1 MPAKP
6 SAAALRRASTGN
18 SSRASQ
24 PGACGSHSSRAN
36 WRAVSWKARCSSE
49 RVKSIDEISA
59 LTPGVAMGLADA
71 NRKRGFCPRRR
82 MLGSRE
88 NREDIMLRRA
98 AVLAAVIGLL
108 AGPAAA
114 QKSGGTL
121 KFFHRDS
128 PASMS
133 ILEEATI
140 STVAPMMS
148 VFNNLILFNQHEKQN
163 RPEFIQP
170 ELAESWSWNPDFTRL
185 SFKLR
190 QGVKWHDGKLFTAA
204 DVKCTFDLVLGK
216 GQDKLRLNPR
226 KAWYR
231 NLEDI
236 VTEGDTSVTFI
247 MKRAQPAFP
256 MLLASAYG
264 PIYPC
269 HVPPAQMRTHPI
281 GTGPFKFVEF
291 KPNEYIKLAK
301 NSDYWKKGLPYLDA
315 IEWTII
321 PNRSTQTLAFI
332 AGQFD
337 MTFPYEATVQT
348 MRDIQSQ
355 APSAICDLDD
365 TMVSMN
371 LMVNRDKPPFDD
383 PDIRRAM
390 QLAIDRKV
398 FLDII
403 MEGKGTIGGA
413 MQMPPAGLWGLPPEI
428 LQTLP
433 GYGPDVEKNRAE
445 ARQLME
451 KHGYGPNKRLAVQV
465 QTRNIAQ
472 YRDPAVILIDQMKQI
487 YIDGDLDVVETAN
500 WFPKIARK
508 DYTIAGN
515 LTGSGVD
522 DPDAYFYEHY
532 ACGSERNYT
541 NYCNPE
547 LEKMYEQQSIEPD
560 QEKRKKIVWEI
571 DRKLT
576 EDAAR
581 PMVYRYDLATCRYPR
596 VKNVTTMVNSIF
608 NGWRFEDTWLDQ

>member
-1 MPAKP
+1 
-6 SAAALRRASTGN
+6 
-18 SSRASQ
+18 
-24 PGACGSHSSRAN
+24 
-36 WRAVSWKARCSSE
+36 
-49 RVKSIDEISA
+49 
-59 LTPGVAMGLADA
+59 
-71 NRKRGFCPRRR
+71 
-82 MLGSRE
+82 
-88 NREDIMLRRA
+88 MLRRA

-140 STVAPMMS
+140 STVATMMS

-190 QGVKWHDGKLFTAA
+190 QGVKWPDGKPFTAA
-204 DVKCTFDLVLGK
+204 DAKCTRDLLIGK
-216 GQDKLRLNPR
+216 GKDKLRLNPR

-231 NLEDI
+231 NLDEI
-236 VTEGDTSVTFI
+236 ATEGDFAVTFI
-247 MKRAQPAFP
+247 LKRPQPAFP
-256 MLLASAYG
+256 MMLASAYG
-264 PIYPC
+264 PVYPC
-269 HVPPAQMRTHPI
+269 HVPAAQMRQNPI

-291 KPNEYIKLAK
+291 KPNENIKLVK
-301 NSDYWKKGLPYLDA
+301 NADYWKKGRPYLDA

-337 MTFPYEATVQT
+337 VTFPYEQTVQT
-348 MRDIQSQ
+348 MKDVQSQ
-355 APSAICDLDD
+355 QPAAICELDN
-365 TMVSMN
+365 TMVSFN

-383 PDIRRAM
+383 ADIRKAM
-390 QLAIDRKV
+390 MLTMDRKS
-398 FLDII
+398 FLDIVS
-403 MEGKGTIGGA
+403 EGKGQIGGA
-413 MQMPPAGLWGLPPEI
+413 MQAPPAGLWGLPPEI

-433 GYGPDVEKNRAE
+433 GYGPNVEANRAE
-445 ARQLME
+445 ARKLME
-451 KHGYGPNKRLAVQV
+451 KLGYGPNKRLSVQV

-508 DYTIAGN
+508 DFMVAGN

-547 LEKMYEQQSIEPD
+547 LEKLYEQQSIEPD
-560 QEKRKKIVWEI
+560 QSKRKKLVWEI
-571 DRKLT
+571 DLRLT
-576 EDAAR
+576 EDGAR
-581 PMVYRYDLATCRYPR
+581 PIIFNYRLGTCHYSG
-596 VKNVTTMVNSIF
+596 VHGITVMVNSLF
-608 NGWRFEDTWLDQ
+608 NGWRFDDAWLDQ

>member
-1 MPAKP
+1 MTAKLRILAA
-6 SAAALRRASTGN
+6 AAALIVGTAFGNPAS
-18 SSRASQ
+18 
-24 PGACGSHSSRAN
+24 
-36 WRAVSWKARCSSE
+36 
-49 RVKSIDEISA
+49 
-59 LTPGVAMGLADA
+59 
-71 NRKRGFCPRRR
+71 
-82 MLGSRE
+82 
-88 NREDIMLRRA
+88 
-98 AVLAAVIGLL
+98 
-108 AGPAAA
+108 A
-114 QKSGGTL
+114 QKPGGTL
-121 KFFHRDS
+121 KIYFFDS

-133 ILEEATI
+133 IHEEATF
-140 STVAPMMS
+140 AAQGPMMG
-148 VFNNLILFNQHEKQN
+148 VFNNLVMYKQDV
-163 RPEFIQP
+163 P
-170 ELAESWSWNPDFTRL
+170 LASLETIVPDLANEWSWDEDKTAL
-185 SFKLR
+185 TFKLR
-190 QGVKWHDGKLFTAA
+190 QGVKWHDGKPFTAA

-355 APSAICDLDD
+355 APSAICDVDD

-413 MQMPPAGLWGLPPEI
+413 MQTPPAGLWGLPPEI

-451 KHGYGPNKRLAVQV
+451 KHGYGPQKRLAVQV

-581 PMVYRYDLATCRYPR
+581 PMVYRYALATCRYPR

>member
-1 MPAKP
+1 
-6 SAAALRRASTGN
+6 
-18 SSRASQ
+18 
-24 PGACGSHSSRAN
+24 
-36 WRAVSWKARCSSE
+36 
-49 RVKSIDEISA
+49 
-59 LTPGVAMGLADA
+59 
-71 NRKRGFCPRRR
+71 
-82 MLGSRE
+82 
-88 NREDIMLRRA
+88 MLRRA
-98 AVLAAVIGLL
+98 AMLAAVVGLL
-108 AGPAAA
+108 AGPGAGPGWA
-114 QKSGGTL
+114 QKSGGIL
-121 KFFHRDS
+121 KLFHRDS
-128 PASMS
+128 PASVS
-133 ILEEATI
+133 IHEEATI
-140 STVAPMMS
+140 STVAPLS
-148 VFNNLILFNQHEKQN
+148 AVFNNLIRFKQDEKIN

-190 QGVKWHDGKLFTAA
+190 QGVKWHDGKPFTAA

-301 NSDYWKKGLPYLDA
+301 NPDYWKKGLPYLDA

-337 MTFPYEATVQT
+337 MTFPFEQTVQT
-348 MRDIQSQ
+348 MKDVQSQ
-355 APSAICDLDD
+355 APTAICELDH
-365 TMVSMN
+365 TMLAMN
-371 LMVNRDKPPFDD
+371 LMVNRDKPPFDNA
-383 PDIRRAM
+383 DIRKAM
-390 QLAIDRKV
+390 MLAIDRKA

-403 MEGKGTIGGA
+403 MEGKGETGGT
-413 MQMPPAGLWGLPPEI
+413 MQTPPAGLWGLPPEI

-433 GYGPDVEKNRAE
+433 GYSPNVEASRAE
-445 ARQLME
+445 ARKLME
-451 KHGYGPNKRLAVQV
+451 KHGYGPNNRLAVQV

-472 YRDPAVILIDQMKQI
+472 YRDPAVILIDQLKQI
-487 YIDGDLDVVETAN
+487 YIDGALEVVETAN
-500 WFPKIARK
+500 WFPKIASK
-508 DYTIAGN
+508 DLSIAGN

-522 DPDAYFYEHY
+522 DPDAYLDEH
-532 ACGSERNYT
+532 
-541 NYCNPE
+541 
-547 LEKMYEQQSIEPD
+547 
-560 QEKRKKIVWEI
+560 
-571 DRKLT
+571 
-576 EDAAR
+576 
-581 PMVYRYDLATCRYPR
+581 
-596 VKNVTTMVNSIF
+596 
-608 NGWRFEDTWLDQ
+608 